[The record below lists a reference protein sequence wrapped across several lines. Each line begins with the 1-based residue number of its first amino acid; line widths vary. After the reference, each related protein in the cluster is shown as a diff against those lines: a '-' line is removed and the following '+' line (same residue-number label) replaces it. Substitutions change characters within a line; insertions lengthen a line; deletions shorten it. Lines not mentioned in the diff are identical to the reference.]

1 MFPGYLI
8 LLDSSLSRKRFQS
21 LCGWHG
27 TGRTYFTWL
36 GPIPTITIMDP
47 EQIKEVFNKVYDFQK
62 THTFPL
68 ARLIGTGLAS
78 YDCDKWA
85 KHRRIINPAFHLE
98 KIKVLVLA
106 P

>member
-47 EQIKEVFNKVYDFQK
+47 EQIKEVFNKVYDFPK

-78 YDCDKWA
+78 YDGDKWA